1 VNSLPKVTIGIP
13 TRNRRTYLMESIASA
28 LGQTYEN
35 VEVVI
40 SDNNSSDDTWE
51 HLSSLKD
58 SRIHA
63 IHQGSDT
70 GMVGNFNA
78 VLNAAT
84 GDLFLLLSDDDLLDP
99 TAIEKLSLPFRM
111 PTQGQDPSTIGMS
124 WCGSINIDA
133 EGRDLWQTRSGPPM
147 ESPVDLLEGLF
158 SGGRGTLFS
167 GTLIR
172 TSDVKSVGGYN
183 NERFGVV
190 CDTANWG
197 QVALRYEYI
206 VCVREPLLRYR
217 VHSSSGTGTAVCQQW
232 QGWGRAMH
240 DSFLSVLRER
250 GDQAGVRRL
259 IRLRNNLLAQ
269 LTVTV
274 LMRCIGK
281 PGWKRLFAREI
292 WAGRSFMFTPF
303 VAKRLAKDGWKLLR
317 LKKAGD
323 TGSATGSMDSAPQR

>member
-1 VNSLPKVTIGIP
+1 
-13 TRNRRTYLMESIASA
+13 MESIASA

-40 SDNNSSDDTWE
+40 SDNNSADDTWE

-63 IHQGSDT
+63 IHQGSDA
-70 GMVGNFNA
+70 GMAGNFNA

-99 TAIEKLSLPFRM
+99 TAIEKLSLPLRM

-124 WCGSINIDA
+124 WCPCINIDA

-147 ESPVDLLEGLF
+147 ESPVDLLEGVF
-158 SGGRGTLFS
+158 SGTRGTQFS

-172 TSDVKSVGGYN
+172 TSDAKAVGGYDG
-183 NERFGVV
+183 ERYGVL

-197 QVALRYEYI
+197 QVALRYERV
-206 VCVREPLLRYR
+206 VCVREPLMRYR
-217 VHSSSGTGTAVCQQW
+217 VHSGGGTGDAACRQW
-232 QGWGRAMH
+232 QTWVRSQHETLM
-240 DSFLSVLRER
+240 SVLRER

-259 IRLRNNLLAQ
+259 QRTLDNLLAQ
-269 LTVTV
+269 ITVTV
-274 LMRCIGK
+274 LMRYLGK

-292 WAGRSFMFTPF
+292 WAARSFMFTPF
-303 VAKRLAKDGWKLLR
+303 VARRLAKDGWKLLR
-317 LKKAGD
+317 LK
-323 TGSATGSMDSAPQR
+323 